1 VNRESTEKRILECSQ
16 KLDKMNKEIDL
27 ERKKGTRLTKENI
40 SLKKELDILKAKID
54 GDNNP
59 DVLKGKIIDL
69 NAKIVNMK
77 KDIPVK
83 AKEI

>member
-1 VNRESTEKRILECSQ
+1 
-16 KLDKMNKEIDL
+16 MNKEIDL
-27 ERKKGTRLTKENI
+27 ERKKGTRLTKENS
-40 SLKKELDILKAKID
+40 SLKKELETLKTKVD

-69 NAKIVNMK
+69 NAKIATMK
-77 KDIPVK
+77 KDIPIK